1 MLWTRGRSAILSAMT
16 HDAISVK
23 EYQSRRERVL
33 KELKGSVGLVA
44 AGEGAPPLLG
54 FWRPHPHFDYLTGIR
69 DEPGAAVLF
78 DPANEDPKKRCVLFL
93 PPLNPE
99 AEAWDGHRDPISQ
112 ALKDRTG
119 FATVLRAGALPRII
133 TAAARERKSLSCLH
147 AFTVYDAPVSPD
159 LALFRK
165 VCERVPG
172 ITIQDRTEL
181 LNGLRAIKSKAEV
194 GLLESAI
201 QVTAAGFDGVTKM
214 LEPGVGEQDVQRTL
228 EDAFLAAGASGPAYN
243 TIAGSGRNATV
254 LHYMANRARCNA
266 GELIVI
272 DAGAAFGGYA
282 ADITRTYPVSGTFT
296 REQRELYEV
305 VLRAQEAAIKTVK
318 PGVFMWQVEAAAR
331 AVIDKAGHGDR
342 FIHGIGHQLGMEV
355 HDVTPVGPL
364 KAGMVVTIEPGV
376 YFADTNTGIRI
387 EDDILVTP
395 SGRRNLSAM
404 IPKTVRDIER
414 QFQKTTRV

>member
-1 MLWTRGRSAILSAMT
+1 VTHKGISA
-16 HDAISVK
+16 K

-33 KELKGSVGLVA
+33 KELRSSVGLVM
-44 AGEGAPPLLG
+44 AGEGSPPLLG
-54 FWRPHPHFDYLTGIR
+54 FWRPHSHFDYLTGIS
-69 DEPGAAVLF
+69 DEPGAAVFF
-78 DPANEDPKKRCVLFL
+78 DPANQDPKKRCVLFL

-99 AEAWDGHRDPISQ
+99 MDAWGGYRDPINQ

-119 FATVLRAGALPRII
+119 FATVLRASGLPRII

-147 AFTVYDAPVSPD
+147 AFSVYDEPVSPD

-165 VCERVPG
+165 VSERVPG
-172 ITIQDRTEL
+172 VTIEDRTDL
-181 LNGLRAIKSKAEV
+181 LNALRAIKSKAEI

-201 QVTAAGFDGVTKM
+201 RATAAGFDAVTKM

-228 EDAFLAAGASGPAYN
+228 ENAFLAAGASGPAYN

-254 LHYMANRARCNA
+254 LHYMANRAMCKA
-266 GELIVI
+266 GELMVI
-272 DAGAAFGGYA
+272 DAGAASGGYA
-282 ADITRTYPVSGTFT
+282 ADVTRTYPVSGTFT
-296 REQRELYEV
+296 RGQRDLYEV
-305 VLRAQEAAIKTVK
+305 VLRAQEAAIKAVK

-331 AVIDKAGHGDR
+331 GVIDKAGHGDR

-355 HDVTPVGPL
+355 HDVTPDGPL

-376 YFADTNTGIRI
+376 YLADTNTGIRI

-395 SGRRNLSAM
+395 SGARNLSAM
-404 IPKTVRDIER
+404 IPKTVREIER
-414 QFQKTTRV
+414 QFQKR

>member
-1 MLWTRGRSAILSAMT
+1 MMR
-16 HDAISVK
+16 DAIPVK
-23 EYQSRRERVL
+23 EYQSRRSRVL
-33 KELKGSVGLVA
+33 KELKGSVGLVT
-44 AGEGAPPLLG
+44 AGEGAPALLG
-54 FWRPHPHFDYLTGIR
+54 FWRPHSHFDYLTGIR

-78 DPANEDPKKRCVLFL
+78 DPAMEDPKKRCVLFL
-93 PPLNPE
+93 PPLNAE
-99 AEAWDGHRDPISQ
+99 MEAWDGYRDPISQ

-119 FATVLRAGALPRII
+119 FATVLRAGALPRVL

-147 AFTVYDAPVSPD
+147 AFSVYDAPVSPD

-165 VCERVPG
+165 VSERVPG
-172 ITIQDRTEL
+172 VTIVDRTDL
-181 LNGLRAIKSKAEV
+181 LNALRAVKSQAEV
-194 GLLESAI
+194 SLLEAAI
-201 QVTAAGFDGVTKM
+201 QATAAGFDRVTKM
-214 LEPGVGEQDVQRTL
+214 LEPGVGEKEVQRTM

-254 LHYMANRARCNA
+254 LHYMANRARCSA

-296 REQRELYEV
+296 QDQRKLYEV
-305 VLRAQEAAIKTVK
+305 VLRAQEEAIKAVK
-318 PGVFMWQVEAAAR
+318 PGAFMWQVEAAAR
-331 AVIDKAGHGDR
+331 DVIEKAGHGDR
-342 FIHGIGHQLGMEV
+342 FIHSIGHHLGMEV
-355 HDVTPVGPL
+355 HDVTPDGPL

-404 IPKTVRDIER
+404 IPKTVREIER
-414 QFQKTTRV
+414 GRV